1 VDVETR
7 LRDGVRWV
15 ESDKGAR
22 WAFRAAMVGAVLVL
36 YIVGRHQWFIRDDW
50 AFIFTR
56 ERVHQASGLDTM
68 LFMAQDGHWMT
79 GPILIF
85 RGLHAVF
92 GVGSYWPYMIPM
104 MACHLGTAVMIR
116 VLCLRVGVSAWT
128 ATILATMFAVFGSGW
143 ENIVFAIQL
152 TYNMSL
158 LGFLVHLWLIDHDG
172 PPDWRDWVGVG
183 VGLIAVS
190 SSGFGAFI
198 ILGTLVFM
206 VMRRRWRAAAIA
218 TVPTTLSLGW
228 WWLFWG
234 QDPAGDAL
242 QSSVGNVPA
251 YVDRGFIAVFHALT
265 TPDTLVG
272 VAMLATLAV
281 TLWRQ
286 RDARSHDLLLAL
298 GVTSVTIYIGLGLQ
312 RSGFGVDTAA
322 NSRYVY
328 MVAALLIPAFGIA
341 VDLLAR
347 LAPAAQRA
355 GQLLLIAAIGMNISA
370 LRSNGNDWANRAN
383 AERNILELVATSP
396 ATATAPKDLSP
407 LPDFSP
413 DVQIRDIAE
422 LVADGAIQPR
432 PVSTPAEQSLVDKAL
447 NHSTP

>member
-1 VDVETR
+1 
-7 LRDGVRWV
+7 
-15 ESDKGAR
+15 
-22 WAFRAAMVGAVLVL
+22 
-36 YIVGRHQWFIRDDW
+36 
-50 AFIFTR
+50 
-56 ERVHQASGLDTM
+56 
-68 LFMAQDGHWMT
+68 
-79 GPILIF
+79 
-85 RGLHAVF
+85 
-92 GVGSYWPYMIPM
+92 
-104 MACHLGTAVMIR
+104 
-116 VLCLRVGVSAWT
+116 
-128 ATILATMFAVFGSGW
+128 
-143 ENIVFAIQL
+143 
-152 TYNMSL
+152 MSL

-183 VGLIAVS
+183 VGLVAVS

-218 TVPTTLSLGW
+218 TVPTTLALGW

-286 RDARSHDLLLAL
+286 RDARAHDLLLAL
-298 GVTSVTIYIGLGLQ
+298 GVTAVTIYIGLGLQ

-355 GQLLLIAAIGMNISA
+355 GQLLLVAAIGMNISA
-370 LRSNGNDWANRAN
+370 LRSNGNEWAHRAN

-396 ATATAPKDLSP
+396 TAATVGQDLSP

-447 NHSTP
+447 NHTAP